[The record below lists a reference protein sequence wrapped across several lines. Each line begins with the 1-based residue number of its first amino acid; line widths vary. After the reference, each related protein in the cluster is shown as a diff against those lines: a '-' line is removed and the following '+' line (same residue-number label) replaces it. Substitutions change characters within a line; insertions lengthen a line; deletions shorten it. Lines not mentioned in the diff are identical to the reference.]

1 MYPLIIAIASH
12 DLVARLIEDNQDIW
26 QQLLHN
32 PFVEAMRTESPSNET
47 VTEGYK
53 WYEVVS
59 SDTYLPYYGLK
70 SRPSP

>member
-1 MYPLIIAIASH
+1 MNDIASH

-26 QQLLHN
+26 QLLLHN
-32 PFVEAMRTESPSNET
+32 PFVEAMRTEGPGNET

-59 SDTYLPYYGLK
+59 ANRSMPLA
-70 SRPSP
+70 